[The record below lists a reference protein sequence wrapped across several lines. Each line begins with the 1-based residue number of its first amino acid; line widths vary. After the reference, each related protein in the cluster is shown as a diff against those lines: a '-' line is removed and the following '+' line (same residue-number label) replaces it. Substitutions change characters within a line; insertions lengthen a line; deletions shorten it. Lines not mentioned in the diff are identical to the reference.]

1 MMGKGLSLD
10 FEGNLEI
17 GIREIGLVSFSE
29 FILVEAKEF
38 IVTKTTDLKDIF
50 EKDSD
55 YQFIISHNVS
65 IERNLIKKFL
75 PYPICKD
82 GSLRKWGPWLDT
94 VTIYQKLYPNLINY
108 DLKTLVNH
116 FLDQKLLNDLCFK
129 FCKPEKQKYH
139 NALFDALCSYLLVE
153 RLAKVIDLKAFLQ
166 E

>member
-55 YQFIISHNVS
+55 YQ
-65 IERNLIKKFL
+65 
-75 PYPICKD
+75 
-82 GSLRKWGPWLDT
+82 
-94 VTIYQKLYPNLINY
+94 
-108 DLKTLVNH
+108 
-116 FLDQKLLNDLCFK
+116 
-129 FCKPEKQKYH
+129 
-139 NALFDALCSYLLVE
+139 
-153 RLAKVIDLKAFLQ
+153 
-166 E
+166 